1 MEELIVQVKEIVLGL
16 DGLPDWLRASVPYLI
31 RAGIAAV
38 VMLAFYVVSRIVKLA
53 IRSVGR
59 RRLKKV
65 NEEYEGSNWDLADSV
80 VQGAIIIAG
89 LPIALAA
96 FGIDSRP
103 YFEAYGMGV
112 FMAIVVVLVAYMV
125 AKWTA
130 ASIRKFGEKAR
141 RTHSADGTLFAF
153 MAALMTYMIM
163 GIGFVLALTQLGV
176 QTGSLIALVGAAGLA
191 IALALQ
197 DTLKAVASG
206 VMLAIFRPY
215 RIGDWVHVAGME
227 GEVTDITPFRTT
239 IRPVTNNAVSLP
251 NDKVWTDA
259 ISNSTTFARR
269 RLDLYLDISYD
280 DDVDYACDVTRNAVN
295 ELGRVLAK
303 PDTWVGVHGF
313 MDSSVR
319 LRCRVWVATPE
330 YVQMRSD
337 CLRVIKKAYNENGI
351 TIPYPHQVE
360 IQRQE
365 APKDDVERP
374 VRVESDETSGGS
386 GGD

>member
-1 MEELIVQVKEIVLGL
+1 L
-16 DGLPDWLRASVPYLI
+16 
-31 RAGIAAV
+31 
-38 VMLAFYVVSRIVKLA
+38 
-53 IRSVGR
+53 
-59 RRLKKV
+59 
-65 NEEYEGSNWDLADSV
+65 
-80 VQGAIIIAG
+80 
-89 LPIALAA
+89 
-96 FGIDSRP
+96 
-103 YFEAYGMGV
+103 
-112 FMAIVVVLVAYMV
+112 
-125 AKWTA
+125 
-130 ASIRKFGEKAR
+130 
-141 RTHSADGTLFAF
+141 
-153 MAALMTYMIM
+153 IM

-215 RIGDWVHVAGME
+215 RIGDWVNVAGME

-239 IRPVTNNAVSLP
+239 IKPVTNNAVSLP

-280 DDVDYACDVTRNAVN
+280 DDVDFACDVTRDAVN
-295 ELGRVLAK
+295 GLGRVLAK
-303 PDTWVGVHGF
+303 TETWVGVHGF

-330 YVQMRSD
+330 YIQMRSD
-337 CLRVIKKAYNENGI
+337 CLRAIKKAYNDSDI

-365 APKDDVERP
+365 APKSDLERP
-374 VRVESDETSGGS
+374 QRPTDEAPDQGRGGE
-386 GGD
+386 